1 MGQVATLRALDA
13 AIVGA
18 FADAGMADAATYTP
32 AGGTA
37 VPCQVLVDRAAQ
49 FFGDVGEV
57 AGRRVVVSLFLDDV
71 PSPARG
77 GVVTLTDG
85 GEQFR
90 LSELDLLDD
99 SMSRWVVTHV

>member
-13 AIVGA
+13 TIVGA
-18 FADAGMADAATYTP
+18 FIDAGMADTAIYAP
-32 AGGTA
+32 PGGDA
-37 VPCQVLVDRAAQ
+37 MPCKVLVDRAAQ

-57 AGRRVVVSLFLDDV
+57 AGRRIVVSLFLSEV

-90 LSELDLLDD
+90 LHELDLLDD
-99 SMSRWVVTHV
+99 SISRWVVTDV

>member
-18 FADAGMADAATYTP
+18 FVDAGMADAATYAP
-32 AGGTA
+32 ANGAA
-37 VPCQVLVDRAAQ
+37 VPCTVLVDRAAQ

-57 AGRRVVVSLFLDDV
+57 VGRRIVVSLFLAEV

-77 GVVTLTDG
+77 GVVTLNDG

-90 LSELDLLDD
+90 LNELDLLDD
-99 SMSRWVVTHV
+99 SMSRWVVNDV

>member
-32 AGGTA
+32 ATGAA
-37 VPCQVLVDRAAQ
+37 VACTVLVDRAAQ

-57 AGRRVVVSLFLDDV
+57 VGRRTVVTMFLAEV

-99 SMSRWVVTHV
+99 SMSRWVVTNV

>member
-13 AIVGA
+13 AIVSA
-18 FADAGMADAATYTP
+18 FANAGMADAATYTP
-32 AGGTA
+32 AGGVA
-37 VPCQVLVDRAAQ
+37 VTCTVLVDRAAQ
-49 FFGDVGEV
+49 YFGDVGEV
-57 AGRRVVVSLFLDDV
+57 VGRRIVVSLFLAEV

-77 GVVTLTDG
+77 GVVTLADG

-99 SMSRWVVTHV
+99 SISRWVVTHV